1 MTASDAGSVNAAG
14 GGMSGA
20 SSGGFAG
27 AIGGTGGTSSAGA
40 GGSGGAAQPTSPVK
54 ILCVGDSITEQE
66 ASWIYPLQD
75 ALREAGCNYELIGLD
90 QGPYNGPY
98 VGKLGYDSKRVAAG
112 GFSTT
117 GILNYI
123 KEKGMGGAPDVVIE
137 YLGVNNVYGGFID
150 GKYNPDNRD
159 DPDGSY
165 IKDNQEL
172 IALVRAQ
179 NPQATFLLMKI
190 ENDALPVID
199 AAIDSL
205 AAAQST
211 PASPVIAVAVARDVE
226 TQDGI
231 HPTADG
237 AKTLAGPI
245 AKALSALL
253 TSRGSCKP

>member
-1 MTASDAGSVNAAG
+1 MTTSDAGSVNAAG
-14 GGMSGA
+14 GGTSGA
-20 SSGGFAG
+20 SSGGLAG
-27 AIGGTGGTSSAGA
+27 AIGGPAGTSNAGA

-54 ILCVGDSITEQE
+54 ILCIGDSITEQE

-75 ALREAGCNYELIGLD
+75 ALREAGCQYELIGLD

-98 VGKLGYDSKRVAAG
+98 VVKPGYDSKRVAAG

-117 GILNYI
+117 GILNFI
-123 KEKGMGGAPDVVIE
+123 KEKGLGGAPDVVVE

-211 PASPVIAVAVARDVE
+211 PESPVMAVAVAHDVE

-231 HPTADG
+231 HPTAGG

-245 AKALSALL
+245 AQALSALL